1 MAELSIDFGWQRDAK
16 GYRLVEAEPA
26 REGEPWIHPQHPE
39 WGPQPPPMAMYTP
52 ERPQR
57 VIGIS
62 GELEAIRPLER
73 QKGKN
78 LFVTFANIAP
88 SGGGVCEFVAR
99 HGPLTKVGFAESGQS
114 VPEAIERSQAMKS
127 FIIAANGTGDMA
139 SLVGPEGIQLS
150 GIDAAIVWDKRAK
163 TPRLQYSPRNLLDAL
178 WMQLAY
184 GLSSGLY
191 ARKCPQCG
199 NIFTTGPGSFP
210 PRRGDA
216 EFCSHEHQILFN
228 SRKRSKGRPDDA

>member
-26 REGEPWIHPQHPE
+26 REGEPWIYPQHPE
-39 WGPQPPPMAMYTP
+39 WGPQSPQKAMYTP

-57 VIGIS
+57 IIGIS
-62 GELEAIRPLER
+62 GELEAIRPLDR
-73 QKGKN
+73 QGGKI
-78 LFVTFANIAP
+78 LFVTFANIP
-88 SGGGVCEFVAR
+88 MSGQGVREFVSRA
-99 HGPLTKVGFAESGQS
+99 GPLTKVGFTGAGQA
-114 VPEAIERSQAMKS
+114 VPEAIEHSQAMKR
-127 FIIAANGTGDMA
+127 FIIAANGKGGMA
-139 SLVGPEGIQLS
+139 NLVGPKGIPLS
-150 GIDAAIVWDKRAK
+150 GIDGAVVWDKRAR
-163 TPRLQYSPRNLLDAL
+163 TPRLRYSPRSLLDAL

-191 ARKCPQCG
+191 ARECPQCG

-216 EFCSHEHQILFN
+216 EFCSSEHQILFN
-228 SRKRSKGRPDDA
+228 SRKRSQGRAIHA